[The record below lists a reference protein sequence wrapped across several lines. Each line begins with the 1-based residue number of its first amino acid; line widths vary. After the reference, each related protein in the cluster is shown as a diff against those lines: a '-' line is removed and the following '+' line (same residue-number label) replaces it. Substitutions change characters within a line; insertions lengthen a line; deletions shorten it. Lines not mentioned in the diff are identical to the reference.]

1 MAKVHINRESIIDA
15 ALSLLDAYGLGD
27 VTMRRVAS
35 SLGVAPGALYWHIA
49 NKQALIAALAEEII
63 SPVSG
68 ESLEDI
74 SLNLRDLLLARRD
87 GAEVVIAGLSLPQA
101 PAWDRLLVAF
111 TAAATRSTLA
121 VTSAHRAAA
130 LSAIHLV
137 LGATL
142 MEQSQRQLAETTG
155 ESPVTDY
162 RADLIRGVRII
173 NAGLTHGAGA

>member
-1 MAKVHINRESIIDA
+1 
-15 ALSLLDAYGLGD
+15 
-27 VTMRRVAS
+27 MRRVAS

-49 NKQALIAALAEEII
+49 NKQALIAALAEEIT

>member
-1 MAKVHINRESIIDA
+1 
-15 ALSLLDAYGLGD
+15 
-27 VTMRRVAS
+27 MRRVAS

-162 RADLIRGVRII
+162 RADLLRGVRII

>member
-1 MAKVHINRESIIDA
+1 MHINRESIIGA

-49 NKQALIAALAEEII
+49 NKQALIAALAEDIT

-87 GAEVVIAGLSLPQA
+87 GAEVVIAGLSLTQS
-101 PAWDRLLVAF
+101 PAWDRLLTAF
-111 TAAATRSTLA
+111 TAAAARSTLA
-121 VTSAHRAAA
+121 ADSAHRAAA

>member
-1 MAKVHINRESIIDA
+1 
-15 ALSLLDAYGLGD
+15 
-27 VTMRRVAS
+27 MRRVAS

-142 MEQSQRQLAETTG
+142 MEQSQRQLAESTG

>member
-1 MAKVHINRESIIDA
+1 MHINRESIIDA

-68 ESLEDI
+68 ESLEAI

-101 PAWDRLLVAF
+101 PAWDRLLAVF
-111 TAAATRSTLA
+111 SAAATRSTPA
-121 VTSAHRAAA
+121 TDSAHRAAA

-155 ESPVTDY
+155 EAPGSNY
-162 RADLIRGVRII
+162 RDDLHRGIRII
-173 NAGLTHGAGA
+173 HAGLTHGTGD

>member
-1 MAKVHINRESIIDA
+1 MHINRESIIDA
-15 ALSLLDAYGLGD
+15 ALSLLDTYGLGD

-49 NKQALIAALAEEII
+49 NKQALIAALAQDII

-101 PAWDRLLVAF
+101 PAWDRLLAAF

-121 VTSAHRAAA
+121 ADSAHRAAA

-155 ESPVTDY
+155 EAPSSNY
-162 RADLIRGVRII
+162 RDDLHRGIRII
-173 NAGLTHGAGA
+173 HAGLTHGTGD

>member
-1 MAKVHINRESIIDA
+1 MHINRESIIDA

-101 PAWDRLLVAF
+101 PAWDRLLAVFSA
-111 TAAATRSTLA
+111 TVTRSTPA
-121 VTSAHRAAA
+121 TDSAHRAAA

-155 ESPVTDY
+155 EAPGSNY
-162 RADLIRGVRII
+162 RDDLHRGIRII
-173 NAGLTHGAGA
+173 HAGLTHGTGD

>member
-1 MAKVHINRESIIDA
+1 
-15 ALSLLDAYGLGD
+15 
-27 VTMRRVAS
+27 MRRVAS

-74 SLNLRDLLLARRD
+74 SLNLRDVLLARRD

-111 TAAATRSTLA
+111 TAAATRSTPA
-121 VTSAHRAAA
+121 ADSAHRAAA

>member
-1 MAKVHINRESIIDA
+1 MHINRESIIDA

-68 ESLEDI
+68 ESLEEL
-74 SLNLRDLLLARRD
+74 SLNLRDALLAHRD

-101 PAWDRLLVAF
+101 PAWDYLLSVF
-111 TAAATRSTLA
+111 CSAAARGAYEADST
-121 VTSAHRAAA
+121 HRAAA

-155 ESPVTDY
+155 ETPAADY

-173 NAGLTHGAGA
+173 NAGLTHGAGD